1 MARPEAFPMTSTKPL
16 QGMGV
21 WVILSKEIKD
31 QDLEMEGMEDLMTG
45 NPHKVILSNVVRDQ
59 RPENKATM
67 TAHVEGRLPIFPDPP
82 RLGLVDRPGALLI
95 LEMVGEHLLH
105 LRTQM
110 LFLLILR
117 HTGKAHTQ
125 HLLGR
130 V

>member
-1 MARPEAFPMTSTKPL
+1 
-16 QGMGV
+16 
-21 WVILSKEIKD
+21 
-31 QDLEMEGMEDLMTG
+31 MEGMEDLRTG

-59 RPENKATM
+59 RPEIKATM
-67 TAHVEGRLPIFPDPP
+67 TAHVEGHLQIFPDPP

-105 LRTQM
+105 QRTQM